1 MTVVPLT
8 RLVAVWPPPNS
19 RPFQFGRT
27 QEGGARTGQTTTD
40 MQFGAL
46 YAHISVKPQALRAQ
60 QVAQRMKYSRLLRSQ
75 LTATLGLRLS
85 LPCTPACRHAVG

>member
-1 MTVVPLT
+1 MTVWPLT

-40 MQFGAL
+40 MQFGAFVRTHL
-46 YAHISVKPQALRAQ
+46 RETAGVTRPTSGPKDEILSPVTKSIDCYAWLAAF
-60 QVAQRMKYSRLLRSQ
+60 VAVYS
-75 LTATLGLRLS
+75 GL
-85 LPCTPACRHAVG
+85 